1 MGRPAVALVV
11 LAVSPLGTGS
21 AEAAQRAACPPVGS
35 LPPPPASR
43 PHYVLRLDV
52 ARRLRVVTGSMQ
64 VSFTPQVATDR
75 LVFRL
80 WPNGGPYARAGA
92 RLTVARVRGAGGA
105 LPVTYSSPT
114 TLIVGRAVAP
124 GETAVVSMDW
134 RLLLPRKPGLRLK
147 GGGQSVRLA
156 SFFPLLAWDG
166 TSWALDPPTKHGIA
180 EAWTS
185 PTADF
190 DVAVSHPRGLRVL
203 ASGQRTRLGHW
214 RAKAVRD
221 FSLALGRFA
230 IVSGIANVPSRV
242 RVTAAVERRSGAPS
256 PRAFLRSAIASL
268 ERYSALYVPYPW
280 PAYTVVAMA
289 DAGGLEY
296 PTLVYQRSTSPNV
309 AHETAHQ
316 WFYALIGNDQARDP
330 WLDEGLA
337 TWGESHISAPPF
349 VNVTIPS
356 EVANR
361 LGEPM
366 TFWDKFDDGRYF
378 AGVYLQSYRALLE
391 LGARHR
397 VDCALRRYVH
407 DNAYGVARPID
418 LLNALETEFPAA
430 QQELEA
436 HGAHF

>member
-1 MGRPAVALVV
+1 MGRHAVALVV
-11 LAVSPLGTGS
+11 LASLPFGAGS
-21 AEAAQRAACPPVGS
+21 AEAARRAACAPVGP

-43 PHYVLRLDV
+43 PHYVLRLAV
-52 ARRLRVVTGSMQ
+52 PRRLRVVTGSMQ

-92 RLTVARVRGAGGA
+92 RLTVARVREGGGV
-105 LPVTYSSPT
+105 LPVTHPTPT
-114 TLIVGRAVAP
+114 TLIVARAVGP
-124 GETAVVSMDW
+124 GKTAVISMDW

-166 TSWALDPPTKHGIA
+166 NGWALDPPTKHGIA

-203 ASGQRTRLGHW
+203 ASGQRTRPGHW
-214 RAKAVRD
+214 HARAVRD

-230 IVSGIANVPSRV
+230 IASGIAHVPSRV
-242 RVTAAVERRSGAPS
+242 RVTAAVERGAGASS
-256 PRAFLRSAIASL
+256 PRAVLRSAIASL

-296 PTLVYQRSTSPNV
+296 PTLVYQSSTSPNV

-349 VNVTIPS
+349 VNVTIPL

-361 LGEPM
+361 MGEPM
-366 TFWDKFDDGRYF
+366 TFWDKFDDGLYF

-391 LGARHR
+391 LGARSR

-430 QQELEA
+430 RQELEA